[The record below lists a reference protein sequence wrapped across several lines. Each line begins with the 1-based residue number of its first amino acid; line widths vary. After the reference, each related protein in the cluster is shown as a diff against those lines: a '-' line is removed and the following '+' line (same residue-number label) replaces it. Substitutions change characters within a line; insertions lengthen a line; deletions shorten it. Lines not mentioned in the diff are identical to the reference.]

1 MSVTFSD
8 TDTGIEYLGNTLLTT
23 AGVNGFASG
32 ELTRTDLFLTKTT
45 VVDTST
51 SSSYTVDTINTSAF
65 SSNFGADLQS
75 VDFSGMGELTRIG
88 DSAFYRNTNL
98 TALVNFNNATKLRY
112 IGVSAFDRCDLQSVD
127 FSGMGELTNIRD
139 LAFMSNIHLTELV
152 NFNKATKLLRIEEG
166 VFQSCDLWSVDFD
179 GMSNLTEIGFRSFA
193 TNINLTA
200 LNFGNLN
207 QNLKIFNINTE
218 NGTFDGCSSLRQIT
232 YQNASFLPKLL
243 PISTR
248 LSGLP
253 GLGAKQLYIQQDA
266 SNKVLNIDFQQAEN
280 LTSIN
285 QDEFANQDK
294 LTALVNFTKATKLQ
308 LIDTR
313 AFQQCDLRSVNFSG
327 MGELLTISDSAFL
340 ANLNLA
346 VFINFTK
353 ATKLQKIGP
362 TAFASCELFVVDFG
376 GMANLTLI
384 DEYAFNSNTNLTGLV
399 NFNKAT
405 KLQSIR
411 NSAFAFCDLRLVE
424 FSGMGELLDITGA
437 VFFNNTNLTGLVNFN
452 NATKL
457 QTIGSSAF
465 AFCDLRSLNF
475 NGMSK
480 LTLIDENACF
490 NNRRL
495 NALINFNNATK
506 LESIKQNAFQN
517 CDLRTLNF
525 AGMGE
530 LLDINSSAF
539 ASNTN
544 LTELNFGNL
553 AQNLVIDSTA
563 FDSCA
568 SLRRITYKTTSF
580 LSNLLPISG
589 GEQHMYIQQDASNRV
604 LNVDFQ
610 KAGNLTSIFSRE
622 FEGQSQL
629 TALVNFNMAT
639 KLQSI
644 RESAFGECDL
654 RSVDFGG
661 MGELTMIDFNAFIL
675 NSNLTALVNF
685 NMATKLQIIASQA
698 FLRCDL
704 RSVDFSGMGELMAI
718 SSNSFQENINL
729 TAIVNLN
736 KLTKLEILAEGVF
749 KYCDLRSVDFD
760 GMSKLEY
767 IYDETFS
774 TNINLTALN
783 FGNLA
788 QDLEIQSAAFQGCTS
803 LRQITYQN
811 TSFLPNLLPISGGTK
826 HMYIQQAANNTVLN
840 IDFQKAINLTS
851 FNGEEF
857 INQDK
862 LIGLNNFNVA
872 TKLTSINSNTFKQCT
887 SIQTIF
893 FPGGL
898 SNINA
903 SAFNSNI
910 SLRTVTFDD
919 PSPSLINVTA
929 FTNCTKLKAIY
940 HFGTNITQL
949 TQLTALASG
958 TLYNLSADKVTSAN
972 FATHISTVFDDYDL
986 DTTDPNQVSDIKNIY
1001 AANLLK
1007 FGSGSAVNVKV
1018 GAIPFLAEQ
1027 LGINPDENLRVFG
1040 NYTTPTIRHSIA
1052 SLRYP
1057 TYFQMDP
1064 GSILYLDNNA
1074 TITKNDNDTYT
1085 VTSSGMTSMFNAG
1098 DVTNIQGRII
1108 IFGGVTIGPGSEPD
1122 LGDGFSGISPKP
1134 IILVERGNE
1143 RGANRQIMRR
1153 ASFFNVNTYIQEN
1166 PGNNVNY
1173 IIDSGM
1179 AVKNKTF
1186 INKDSSDRTRR
1197 LKLKAQ
1203 NKTYNDLSFGGNE
1216 SNGSYSALSKV
1227 RH

>member
-8 TDTGIEYLGNTLLTT
+8 TDTGIEYLGNTLLST
-23 AGVNGFASG
+23 AGVKGFTSG
-32 ELTRTDLFLTKTT
+32 ELTRTVLFLTKTT

-51 SSSYTVDTINTSAF
+51 SSSYTVVTINDTAFNGFGGADLRSVNFSGMGELTNIGNSAF
-65 SSNFGADLQS
+65 LANHNLTELVNFNMATKVRYIGVESFYNCNLQS
-75 VDFSGMGELTRIG
+75 VDFSGMGELTQIRET
-88 DSAFYRNTNL
+88 AFL
-98 TALVNFNNATKLRY
+98 SNN
-112 IGVSAFDRCDLQSVD
+112 
-127 FSGMGELTNIRD
+127 
-139 LAFMSNIHLTELV
+139 HLTELV
-152 NFNKATKLLRIEEG
+152 NFNKATKLEYIQDNDFE
-166 VFQSCDLWSVDFD
+166 SCDLRSVDFD
-179 GMSNLTEIGFRSFA
+179 GMSNLTKIGLLSFDG
-193 TNINLTA
+193 NINLTA
-200 LNFGNLN
+200 LNFGNLA
-207 QNLKIFNINTE
+207 QNLKIYNINSPP
-218 NGTFDGCSSLRQIT
+218 GGSFQGCTSLRQIT

-243 PISTR
+243 PISTTI
-248 LSGLP
+248 SGSP

-266 SNKVLNIDFQQAEN
+266 TNKVLNIDFQQAEN

-285 QDEFANQDK
+285 QDEFSNQDK

-327 MGELLTISDSAFL
+327 MGELLNISNSAFL
-340 ANLNLA
+340 ANHNLVA
-346 VFINFTK
+346 FINFTK

-362 TAFASCELFVVDFG
+362 IAFASCELFVIDFG

-384 DEYAFNSNTNLTGLV
+384 DEFAFNSNTNLTGLV

-405 KLQSIR
+405 KLQSIK
-411 NSAFAFCDLRLVE
+411 NSAFGSCDLRLVE
-424 FSGMGELLDITGA
+424 FSGMGELLDITGS
-437 VFFNNTNLTGLVNFN
+437 VFSNNTNLTAILNFN

-457 QTIGSSAF
+457 QSIGNSAF
-465 AFCDLRSLNF
+465 GFCDLRLVEFS
-475 NGMSK
+475 GMSK
-480 LTLIDENACF
+480 LTLIDQNACF
-490 NNRRL
+490 NNTRL
-495 NALINFNNATK
+495 TALINFNNATK
-506 LESIKQNAFQN
+506 LESIKENAFQN

-539 ASNTN
+539 ASNAN
-544 LTELNFGNL
+544 LTDLNFGNL

-563 FDSCA
+563 FDSCT
-568 SLRRITYKTTSF
+568 SLRQITYQNTSF

-589 GEQHMYIQQDASNRV
+589 GTKHLYIQQAANNTA
-604 LNVDFQ
+604 LNIDFQ
-610 KAGNLTSIFSRE
+610 KAGNLTSFFEVFS
-622 FEGQSQL
+622 FQSQL

-639 KLQSI
+639 KLQNI
-644 RESAFGECDL
+644 RNEQFALCDL
-654 RSVDFGG
+654 RSVNFGG
-661 MGELTMIDFNAFIL
+661 MGNLTKIDLNAFIL

-685 NMATKLQIIASQA
+685 NMATKLRTINYFA
-698 FLRCDL
+698 FQECDL
-704 RSVDFSGMGELMAI
+704 RSVDFGGMGELLD
-718 SSNSFQENINL
+718 IN
-729 TAIVNLN
+729 
-736 KLTKLEILAEGVF
+736 
-749 KYCDLRSVDFD
+749 RSAFA
-760 GMSKLEY
+760 
-767 IYDETFS
+767 

-788 QDLEIQSAAFQGCTS
+788 QNLRIDSTAFDGCSS

-840 IDFQKAINLTS
+840 IDFQQAENLTS

-857 INQDK
+857 LNQSK

-898 SNINA
+898 SNIDAN
-903 SAFNSNI
+903 AFNSNI

-958 TLYNLSADKVTSAN
+958 TLYNLSADKVTFAN
-972 FATHISTVFDDYDL
+972 YATHISTVFDDYDL
-986 DTTDPNQVSDIKNIY
+986 DTTVPIQVSDIKNIY
-1001 AANLLK
+1001 AGNLLM
-1007 FGSGSAVNVKV
+1007 FDSGSDIVDVKV
-1018 GAIPFLAEQ
+1018 GSIPFLAEQ
-1027 LGINPDENLRVFG
+1027 LRKGPIVSDMGKTVKTAPLRVVR
-1040 NYTTPTIRHSIA
+1040 NNTTPTGTYNVLSNNDT
-1052 SLRYP
+1052 
-1057 TYFQMDP
+1057 TYFQMEY
-1064 GSILYLDNNA
+1064 GSTLYLENNA

-1085 VTSSGMTSMFNAG
+1085 VISGGMTIPFNAG
-1098 DVTNIQGRII
+1098 DKIGLQGRLV